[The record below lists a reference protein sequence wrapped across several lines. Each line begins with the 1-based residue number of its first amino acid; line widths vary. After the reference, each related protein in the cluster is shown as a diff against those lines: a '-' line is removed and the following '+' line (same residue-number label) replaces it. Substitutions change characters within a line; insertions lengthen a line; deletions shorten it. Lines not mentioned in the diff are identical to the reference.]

1 MFKSHQ
7 IKSNH
12 RVLRKNEVDTCGAPV
27 FAPDYSTTVLAA
39 KMCTNSTEHSMYN
52 IFLRRQPTVLTSQR
66 RGSLPYRNLTTS
78 CPALLL

>member
-12 RVLRKNEVDTCGAPV
+12 RTLRENEVGKYGAPV

-39 KMCTNSTEHSMYN
+39 KMCTNTDQHCVHYIS
-52 IFLRRQPTVLTSQR
+52 ISQR
-66 RGSLPYRNLTTS
+66 QV
-78 CPALLL
+78 